1 MPYTNHDDQIE
12 YNHLWYMKNRDYQI
26 EKMTQYY
33 YNNKT
38 KILLKQHKIKYK
50 HSKNK
55 KKEHK

>member
-1 MPYTNHDDQIE
+1 MPYTNHDDQVV

-38 KILLKQHKIKYK
+38 KILKQHKIKYK
-50 HSKNK
+50 QSKNK